1 MKKVILFFAAILIA
15 LSTFAQTKTMYV
27 DGSCER
33 AVPNYLDSVVVT
45 DNCQLQSV
53 TQLPVAGTILN
64 GANQST
70 QVVILAEDV
79 FGNQAALNFELILLD
94 SIPPVIQWIGTP
106 FASLDTKF
114 MTNPGGKE
122 SIENY
127 LVISSTEAT
136 EPKDRK
142 LSIEIF

>member
-1 MKKVILFFAAILIA
+1 M
-15 LSTFAQTKTMYV
+15 
-27 DGSCER
+27 
-33 AVPNYLDSVVVT
+33 
-45 DNCQLQSV
+45 
-53 TQLPVAGTILN
+53 
-64 GANQST
+64 
-70 QVVILAEDV
+70 
-79 FGNQAALNFELILLD
+79 NFELILLD